1 MSLRVDI
8 GPLRTSNDYRHVS
21 LALLVLIRIL
31 SDSVWVDELVVLWVG
46 TAYTLQTIQLEIS
59 MQTAAGEAGPNT
71 LLSSAFIC
79 A

>member
-1 MSLRVDI
+1 MSLCVDI
-8 GPLRTSNDYRHVS
+8 GSLRTSNDCRHVS
-21 LALLVLIRIL
+21 LVLLVLVRIL
-31 SDSVWVDELVVLWVG
+31 SDSVWVDESVVLWVG

-71 LLSSAFIC
+71 LLSSAFTC

>member
-1 MSLRVDI
+1 MSLCVDI
-8 GPLRTSNDYRHVS
+8 GSLRTSNECRHVS
-21 LALLVLIRIL
+21 LVLLVLVRIL
-31 SDSVWVDELVVLWVG
+31 SDSVWVDESVVLWVG

-71 LLSSAFIC
+71 LLSSAFTC

>member
-8 GPLRTSNDYRHVS
+8 GSLRTSNDCRHVS
-21 LALLVLIRIL
+21 LVLLVLIRIL

-46 TAYTLQTIQLEIS
+46 TAYILQKIQLEIS
-59 MQTAAGEAGPNT
+59 MQMAAGEAGPNT

>member
-8 GPLRTSNDYRHVS
+8 GPLRTSNDCRHVS

-31 SDSVWVDELVVLWVG
+31 SDSVWVDESVVLWVG

>member
-31 SDSVWVDELVVLWVG
+31 SDSVWVDESVVQWVG
-46 TAYTLQTIQLEIS
+46 TAYTLQTI
-59 MQTAAGEAGPNT
+59 
-71 LLSSAFIC
+71 
-79 A
+79 

>member
-1 MSLRVDI
+1 MSLCVDI
-8 GPLRTSNDYRHVS
+8 GSLRTSNDCRHVS
-21 LALLVLIRIL
+21 LVLLVLVRIL

>member
-31 SDSVWVDELVVLWVG
+31 SDSVWVDESVVLWVG
-46 TAYTLQTIQLEIS
+46 TAYTLQTIQLEIFV
-59 MQTAAGEAGPNT
+59 QTAAGEAGPNT
-71 LLSSAFIC
+71 LLTSAFIC

>member
-8 GPLRTSNDYRHVS
+8 GSLQTSNDCRHVS
-21 LALLVLIRIL
+21 LVLLVLVRIL
-31 SDSVWVDELVVLWVG
+31 SDSVWVDESVVLWVG

-71 LLSSAFIC
+71 LLSSAFTC